1 MDSWAAGNILDGVES
16 SMLKRI
22 ITATMMACTIPAM
35 ANAWTLNTQA
45 MSAGG
50 TITSI
55 NKATAQTVLD
65 GSLSTA
71 ELPLLPSISVDF
83 APLAGYVVSK
93 VVKIVTDVENPGTP
107 SKTTINS
114 PIIGSIVATP
124 VRATDDVTVQV
135 TYRLDATSSA
145 NTATALVAAAG
156 GGTVSPSTTTYIRDN
171 FNALAQPLVFK
182 FTPDLGHKVMGIS
195 ANGLSNEQLFAFTRP
210 QNAASAGAKANRVV
224 TVTIPTGTVVTA
236 NIVLTGTFDGS
247 AVPIVASAGESQ
259 TVLAGTQVTLNG
271 NGSTGGSYSAWR
283 LIASPTWNLEM
294 HRANPTLYPVPAG
307 FSSSTVSFTTP
318 ALTLPVTT
326 PATTQGTYTFEY
338 RIADAV
344 PANGQRTASIVQVT
358 VLASGSTLD
367 ASVKNCITC
376 HNAIGIGQSPNVANI
391 WAASKHKTAGV
402 ACYTC
407 HKGTNTGGH
416 PGQLTSG
423 SVSETTFNYNASFG
437 SGNFCSTC
445 HNPSITSDFTAS
457 KHFGPAGTASC
468 SFCHVQGVHNP
479 AAACINCHNPGNPL
493 GLPWPPTGMNFHDEY
508 TGTNL
513 CTTCHN
519 KHSTSVSGCGSC
531 HDNPPATASHLKHF
545 GSTTVVSGYGDLR
558 ITGAFT
564 NYSSGYVFGCG
575 NCHPMDISKHKN
587 GVVDVELYNFLATA
601 GSIKARNPSSAG
613 YVVGSETFTDSKG
626 LTYTTG
632 KCSNVYCHSY
642 NESATTATIGD
653 GESNWEAK
661 VVTTRMYKTV
671 TWGSS
676 ALGCAGC
683 HGNPTQTTSL
693 TNDGG
698 AGDSHSWIDSQGY
711 QNLHTY
717 NMGGDPVSCKFCHN
731 DTVKQLNTYTS
742 DSMSVRTLSAVPISN
757 FSKHVNGNN
766 DVAFDAQNPFV
777 YKTYYSGDVSR
788 SLAGAAYAPET
799 KTCSN
804 VSCHREQTVVK
815 WGTPYRWY
823 YKECNVCHS
832 Y

>member
-1 MDSWAAGNILDGVES
+1 MFRKSLVIVTLLFAMIPTVASAASWSLNTWVKSGGGSIVVRGGTPQNSANGSVFKTYTTSKAFNVTVSPNTGYSVSQVTYNTVVTSNPSQTTYTVQGPASQKVFATFSPQLLTVTASTNIGGSVNLSSISGIYYGAKLSSAKKFTFTPSPATSRVENIDGVPAGATVSHTLPAAANTAVTVTLPVGFTFTSNIALYGAFSGAPVAKTTS
-16 SMLKRI
+16 SQIVSPGML
-22 ITATMMACTIPAM
+22 TT
-35 ANAWTLNTQA
+35 
-45 MSAGG
+45 
-50 TITSI
+50 
-55 NKATAQTVLD
+55 LD
-65 GSLSTA
+65 GSSSTGF
-71 ELPLLPSISVDF
+71 PSSFAWSQTSGPSV
-83 APLAGYVVSK
+83 
-93 VVKIVTDVENPGTP
+93 
-107 SKTTINS
+107 
-114 PIIGSIVATP
+114 PITNANAAVA
-124 VRATDDVTVQV
+124 
-135 TYRLDATSSA
+135 S
-145 NTATALVAAAG
+145 
-156 GGTVSPSTTTYIRDN
+156 
-171 FNALAQPLVFK
+171 
-182 FTPDLGHKVMGIS
+182 FTP
-195 ANGLSNEQLFAFTRP
+195 A
-210 QNAASAGAKANRVV
+210 
-224 TVTIPTGTVVTA
+224 
-236 NIVLTGTFDGS
+236 IV
-247 AVPIVASAGESQ
+247 
-259 TVLAGTQVTLNG
+259 
-271 NGSTGGSYSAWR
+271 
-283 LIASPTWNLEM
+283 
-294 HRANPTLYPVPAG
+294 
-307 FSSSTVSFTTP
+307 
-318 ALTLPVTT
+318 
-326 PATTQGTYTFEY
+326 GTYTFTLT
-338 RIADAV
+338 IT
-344 PANGQRTASIVQVT
+344 GGSTALTTVT
-358 VLASGSTLD
+358 VTDDITGVIRSQCQ
-367 ASVKNCITC
+367 NC
-376 HNAIGIGQSPNVANI
+376 HAGNGIGPNVFANWSSSPHRVKKVI
-391 WAASKHKTAGV
+391 CSQ
-402 ACYTC
+402 C
-407 HKGTNTGGH
+407 HIGANTGGH

-423 SVSETTFNYNASFG
+423 SVSETTFNYNASIG

-445 HNPSITSDFTAS
+445 HNPSIISDFTAS
-457 KHFGPAGTASC
+457 KHYGPAGTDSC

-545 GSTTVVSGYGDLR
+545 GSATVVSGYGDLR

-587 GVVDVELYNFLATA
+587 GVVDVELYNSLATA
-601 GSIKARNPSSAG
+601 GSIKARNPASAG
-613 YVVGSETFTDSKG
+613 YVAGSETFTDSKG
-626 LTYTTG
+626 LPYTKG

-731 DTVKQLNTYTS
+731 DTVKQLNSYTT
-742 DSMSVRTLSAVPISN
+742 DDMGVRTLNAVPISN

-788 SLAGAAYAPET
+788 SLAGATYAPET

-823 YKECNVCHS
+823 YNECNVCHS

>member
-1 MDSWAAGNILDGVES
+1 MFRKSLVIVTLLFAMIPTVASAASWS
-16 SMLKRI
+16 
-22 ITATMMACTIPAM
+22 
-35 ANAWTLNTQA
+35 LNTWVK
-45 MSAGG
+45 SGG
-50 TITSI
+50 
-55 NKATAQTVLD
+55 
-65 GSLSTA
+65 
-71 ELPLLPSISVDF
+71 
-83 APLAGYVVSK
+83 
-93 VVKIVTDVENPGTP
+93 
-107 SKTTINS
+107 
-114 PIIGSIVATP
+114 GSIVVRGGTP
-124 VRATDDVTVQV
+124 QTSANGSVFKTYTTSKAFNVTVSPNTGYSASQV
-135 TYRLDATSSA
+135 TYNTVVTSNPSQTTYTVQGPASQKVFATFSPQLLTVTASTNTGGSVNLSSISGIYYGAKLSSAKKFTFTPSPATSRVENIDGVPAGATVSHTLPASA
-145 NTATALVAAAG
+145 NTA
-156 GGTVSPSTTTYIRDN
+156 
-171 FNALAQPLVFK
+171 
-182 FTPDLGHKVMGIS
+182 
-195 ANGLSNEQLFAFTRP
+195 
-210 QNAASAGAKANRVV
+210 V
-224 TVTIPTGTVVTA
+224 TVTLPVGFTFTS
-236 NIVLTGTFDGS
+236 NIALYGTFSGAPVAKTTSSQIVSPGMLTTLDGS
-247 AVPIVASAGESQ
+247 SSTGFPSSFAWSQTSGPSIPITNANAAVASFTPA
-259 TVLAGTQVTLNG
+259 VVGTYSFTLTI
-271 NGSTGGSYSAWR
+271 TGGSTALTTVTVTDDITGVIRSQCQNCHAGNG
-283 LIASPTWNLEM
+283 IGPNVF
-294 HRANPTLYPVPAG
+294 ANW
-307 FSSSTVSFTTP
+307 SSSP
-318 ALTLPVTT
+318 H
-326 PATTQGTYTFEY
+326 
-338 RIADAV
+338 R
-344 PANGQRTASIVQVT
+344 
-358 VLASGSTLD
+358 
-367 ASVKNCITC
+367 VKKVICSQC
-376 HNAIGIGQSPNVANI
+376 HIGA
-391 WAASKHKTAGV
+391 
-402 ACYTC
+402 
-407 HKGTNTGGH
+407 NTGGH

-445 HNPSITSDFTAS
+445 HNPAIISDFTAS
-457 KHFGPAGTASC
+457 KHYGPAGTASC

-587 GVVDVELYNFLATA
+587 GVVDVELYNSLATA
-601 GSIKARNPSSAG
+601 GSIKARNPASAG
-613 YVVGSETFTDSKG
+613 YVAGSETFTDSKG
-626 LTYTTG
+626 VAYTKG

-661 VVTTRMYKTV
+661 VVTTRIYKTV

-731 DTVKQLNTYTS
+731 DTVKQLNSYTT
-742 DSMSVRTLSAVPISN
+742 DGMGVRTLSAVPISN

-766 DVAFDAQNPFV
+766 DVAFDTQNPFV

-788 SLAGAAYAPET
+788 SLAGATYAPET

-823 YKECNVCHS
+823 YNECNVCHS